1 MNDISIWL
9 YARKLDEAHILTTN
23 EKERAFKDG
32 RILPTI
38 FVILRRQ
45 TPLFEYNEESISPL
59 VNPQSKQWTF
69 SDHSIC
75 TIDKFKMTGSLKW
88 NYKYLEKKCIYKW
101 YKDMLS
107 ELLYD
112 WHIGA
117 PMKDLIIY
125 LKKIF
130 AIFDKK

>member
-88 NYKYLEKKCIYKW
+88 NYK
-101 YKDMLS
+101 
-107 ELLYD
+107 
-112 WHIGA
+112 
-117 PMKDLIIY
+117 
-125 LKKIF
+125 
-130 AIFDKK
+130 